1 MVNDVEDRV
10 LLETMAEAI
19 RNGEK
24 VGSTYKKEVW
34 TRATAAVNTVYGK
47 NLEVKYIKQRISNV
61 LRPRYN
67 NYQSLLGYSGF
78 GLDAVGRVTAA
89 PEVWDQLVAHN
100 KKYEEFREA
109 APVNLELLELVFSS
123 TRATSEYVDE
133 FRDMLA
139 PSAPSASSAS
149 SARAASSSPATPATP
164 ATTANPIASSA
175 VLAAP
180 RVRAASAIPQRKR
193 SNHTLT
199 HFTLDA
205 ASVAEAVVA
214 TFESYTFD
222 CSAVTFLTCIQ
233 TEPMLAAYFSKMPEE
248 KRAAFVRKYIVDND
262 LAEEASV
269 DDVLSGSEIDEQ

>member
-1 MVNDVEDRV
+1 M
-10 LLETMAEAI
+10 T
-19 RNGEK
+19 
-24 VGSTYKKEVW
+24 
-34 TRATAAVNTVYGK
+34 
-47 NLEVKYIKQRISNV
+47 
-61 LRPRYN
+61 
-67 NYQSLLGYSGF
+67 
-78 GLDAVGRVTAA
+78 
-89 PEVWDQLVAHN
+89 HN

-109 APVNLELLELVFSS
+109 APANLEL
-123 TRATSEYVDE
+123 YE

-139 PSAPSASSAS
+139 PSYFSASL
-149 SARAASSSPATPATP
+149 SPATPAT
-164 ATTANPIASSA
+164 PIASSA

-180 RVRAASAIPQRKR
+180 RLRAALAIPQRKR